1 MSQSGVYQSSSY
13 DIPMVIVLQIIRD
26 SVGITTERAA
36 GVHVRL
42 LRVGVFRA
50 LIVDARTTG
59 K

>member
-1 MSQSGVYQSSSY
+1 MAQSRVYLSSSY

-26 SVGITTERAA
+26 LVGITTERAA

-42 LRVGVFRA
+42 LRVDILRA
-50 LIVDARTTG
+50 LIVDAHTTG